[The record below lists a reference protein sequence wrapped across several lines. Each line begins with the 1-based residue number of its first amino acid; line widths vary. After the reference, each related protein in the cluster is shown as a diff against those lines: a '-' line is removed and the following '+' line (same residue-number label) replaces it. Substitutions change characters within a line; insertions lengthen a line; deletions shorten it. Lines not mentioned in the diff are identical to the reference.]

1 MSLWSNTQNQNAAP
15 KFTTYTVDRIAKYRL
30 SGAGNVATSTS
41 PADPLSFTTY
51 NNTSIA
57 AFGNNIAVG
66 TFGVSVGEAKAKNG
80 NTSGQ
85 GLGSQG
91 NGGPGV
97 SPGWVNVRFGT
108 GPVVGATVATSNATV
123 YTTLFANGETAV
135 FSNGTSNAILTA
147 VTNATGNLVSLVV
160 TNGGSGFANVS
171 QGVIAFARQKHLG
184 TIAVTSNATAIGYNN
199 TDLII
204 ASNGVTNAVATLTT
218 NATGGITATTV
229 TNPGLFGNTVANSTV
244 VFSVTNATGGAT
256 SGNVVSTVFAAN
268 LVASTNTGAQIA
280 VTLGGRAGRIQYE
293 TLAVVKAM
301 ANNSPSTIF
310 PG

>member
-1 MSLWSNTQNQNAAP
+1 MALWGNTQNQNAAP
-15 KFTTYTVDRIAKYRL
+15 KFTTYVVDRVAKF
-30 SGAGNVATSTS
+30 SVTGIGNVASATSVANPAMITS
-41 PADPLSFTTY
+41 Y
-51 NNTSIA
+51 NNTTIS
-57 AFGNNIAVG
+57 AFTNNISIG
-66 TFGVSVGEAKAKNG
+66 TFGVSVAEAKAKNG

-85 GLGSQG
+85 GVGSQG
-91 NGGPGV
+91 TGGPGV
-97 SPGWVNVRFGT
+97 APGWINVRFGT
-108 GPVVGATVATSNATV
+108 GPVTGATVATSNATV
-123 YTTLFANGETAV
+123 YTTQFANGETAI
-135 FSNGTSNAILTA
+135 FSNGTTNAILTA

-199 TDLII
+199 TDLIV

-256 SGNVVSTVFAAN
+256 TGNVVSTVFAAN

-280 VTLGGRAGRIQYE
+280 VTLGGRSGRVQYE
-293 TLAVVKAM
+293 TLAIVKAM
-301 ANNSPSTIF
+301 GNNAPSTLF